1 MTKFGKARQAHAG
14 FTLVELLVV
23 IAIIG
28 ILAGMLMP
36 AMNSARESAR
46 RTDCTNNLKNVGMAS
61 LNYASQNKDKLPM
74 GINSGYTPD
83 DGSGGAGTPVAADGD
98 HHASGMV
105 ELLPFIQAKNAY
117 TQITG
122 GGAGVELPILKCA
135 SDGSSH
141 TNYVQNFGSDS
152 AYYNNS
158 ASSGWADPP
167 TTGTDSEGGATTLT
181 QGAGP
186 FRNGSRVSLGQ
197 IDQFDGATNT
207 IFYSETTIN
216 GDYSQAGGGT
226 NAGSACAP
234 PNNGGAAGNDG
245 DTHFRS
251 MHGDVVVCVFGDAHT
266 AQYSNDTAA
275 SVWMALCTASGKEAV
290 FAE

>member
-1 MTKFGKARQAHAG
+1 
-14 FTLVELLVV
+14 VELLVV

-61 LNYASQNKDKLPM
+61 LNYASQNKDLLPM
-74 GINSGYTPD
+74 GINSGYTAADAD
-83 DGSGGAGTPVAADGD
+83 DGTPGAAVDADTN

-105 ELLPFIQAKNAY
+105 ELLPFLQAKNAY
-117 TQITG
+117 AQIVGGG
-122 GGAGVELPILKCA
+122 GGAAVELPILKCA

-152 AYYNNS
+152 GYFNNTGS
-158 ASSGWADPP
+158 QGYAAPSTDDGSG
-167 TTGTDSEGGATTLT
+167 GTIT
-181 QGAGP
+181 QGEGP
-186 FRNGSRVSLGQ
+186 FKNGSRVGLGQ

-207 IFYSETTIN
+207 IFYSETTVN

-226 NAGSACAP
+226 NAAAASAP
-234 PNNGGAAGNDG
+234 PNNGGTGLGDAG

-251 MHGDVVVCVFGDAHT
+251 MHGDVVVCVFGDSHT
-266 AQYSNDTAA
+266 AQYSNDTDA
-275 SVWMALCTASGKEAV
+275 SVWRALCTASGREAV
-290 FAE
+290 YAE

>member
-1 MTKFGKARQAHAG
+1 MTKFGKARHAHAG

-46 RTDCTNNLKNVGMAS
+46 RTACTNNLKNVGMAS
-61 LNYASQNKDKLPM
+61 LNYASQNKDLLPM

-83 DGSGGAGTPVAADGD
+83 DGGTDVAADTN

-117 TQITG
+117 SQIIN
-122 GGAGVELPILKCA
+122 GGAAVELPILKCA

-141 TNYVQNFGSDS
+141 TNYGQNFGSDS
-152 AYYNNS
+152 AYFSNS
-158 ASSGWADPP
+158 GSQGYTAPSTDDGSG
-167 TTGTDSEGGATTLT
+167 GTIT
-181 QGAGP
+181 QGEGP
-186 FRNGSRVSLGQ
+186 FRNGGRVSLGQ

-226 NAGSACAP
+226 NAGAASAP
-234 PNNGGAAGNDG
+234 PNNGGTGLGNDT

-266 AQYSNDTAA
+266 AQYTNDTSA
-275 SVWMALCTASGKEAV
+275 SVWRALCTASGREAV
-290 FAE
+290 YAE

>member
-1 MTKFGKARQAHAG
+1 MTKFGKARHAHEG

-61 LNYASQNKDKLPM
+61 LNYASQNKDLLPM

-83 DGSGGAGTPVAADGD
+83 DGGTDVAADTN

-117 TQITG
+117 SQIIN
-122 GGAGVELPILKCA
+122 GGAAVELPILKCA

-141 TNYVQNFGSDS
+141 TNYVQNFGSDA
-152 AYYNNS
+152 AYFNNS
-158 ASSGWADPP
+158 SSQGYTAPSTDDGSG
-167 TTGTDSEGGATTLT
+167 GTIT
-181 QGAGP
+181 QGEGP
-186 FRNGSRVSLGQ
+186 FRNGGRVSLGQ

-207 IFYSETTIN
+207 IYNSETTNN

-226 NAGSACAP
+226 NPGAASAP
-234 PNNGGAAGNDG
+234 PNNGGTGRGNDT

-251 MHGDVVVCVFGDAHT
+251 MHGDVVVCVFGAAHT
-266 AQYSNDTAA
+266 AQYTNDTSA
-275 SVWMALCTASGKEAV
+275 SVWRALCTASGREAV
-290 FAE
+290 YAE